1 MIHVIERNE
10 QFGIQILR
18 TSDLLKASTFIIE
31 GGFPEANEAAQDL
44 EAAYYEDLN
53 ADVYVVIDTRGEG
66 YDYEVMS
73 V

>member
-10 QFGIQILR
+10 QFGMQILR
-18 TSDLLKASTFIIE
+18 TSSLAEASTFILE

>member
-1 MIHVIERNE
+1 MIHIIERNE

-18 TSDLLKASTFIIE
+18 TSLVQEAATFIIE
-31 GGFPEANEAAQDL
+31 GGYPEAHDAAQEM
-44 EAAYYEDLN
+44 EAAYYEDLT

>member
-18 TSDLLKASTFIIE
+18 TSLVQEAATFIIE
-31 GGFPEANEAAQDL
+31 GGYPEAYDAAQEM
-44 EAAYYEDLN
+44 EAAYYEDLT

>member
-10 QFGIQILR
+10 QFGMQILR
-18 TSDLLKASTFIIE
+18 TSNLAEASAFILD
-31 GGFPEANEAAQDL
+31 GGYPEANDAAQDM
-44 EAAYYEDLN
+44 EAAYYEDLSC
-53 ADVYVVIDTRGEG
+53 DVYVVIDTRGEG

>member
-18 TSDLLKASTFIIE
+18 TSLVEEAATFIIE
-31 GGFPEANEAAQDL
+31 GGYPEAHDAAQEM
-44 EAAYYEDLN
+44 EAAYYEDLT

>member
-18 TSDLLKASTFIIE
+18 TGNIQEASTFIIE
-31 GGFPEANEAAQDL
+31 GGFPEANDAAQDM
-44 EAAYYEDLN
+44 EAAYYEDLT